1 MFRSAVPAQLNLS
14 EADILKRCRKAV
26 MRANNPKLDIYAG
39 GGLQAHSDAKRHLRV
54 ADASAFNAGNADP
67 DQLARLQRQTAIGQ
81 RRSDCLSVARCVAAK
96 SCIEDTEWASLEPA
110 LISAMCS
117 RIVQQGIADAQVRQR
132 LQRCLDLGMS
142 WNFLSASALESIVH
156 TLLTTTSF
164 ASHSLPAPL
173 LEMRA
178 TFAYYVGFG
187 CQQGQKREQEHFRQ
201 LIEQRNKDGRVVSQ
215 PALRH
220 LDGTLLE
227 ISDLTMLGFQV
238 CILHEDLLAVNC
250 RLIETGVHRSVFE
263 GPENNNR
270 LFAHQGAGDYYNKP
284 EVIQKHADEGRVSE
298 VFLTYAPL
306 ANLIGKVR
314 FNSNLP
320 LAADCYT
327 IIENHECALHAPNMR
342 INSLNTALA

>member
-1 MFRSAVPAQLNLS
+1 M
-14 EADILKRCRKAV
+14 
-26 MRANNPKLDIYAG
+26 
-39 GGLQAHSDAKRHLRV
+39 
-54 ADASAFNAGNADP
+54 ADASAFNAGTADP

-187 CQQGQKREQEHFRQ
+187 CQQGHKRGQEHFRQ

-215 PALRH
+215 PALRQ

-320 LAADCYT
+320 LAAD
-327 IIENHECALHAPNMR
+327 H
-342 INSLNTALA
+342 